1 MADGRQVVEIGG
13 RRLTV
18 SNLAKILWP
27 EDGYTKGNLI
37 DFYQRVAPYLLPHL
51 QGRPLVVTR
60 YPDGIYGESFYQKDL
75 PAHAPPWVKVFPHQG
90 EERLIHY
97 VLCEDAATLAWLS
110 NQACVELHP
119 WLSRASN
126 PGCPDLAV
134 FDIDPATP
142 ATYRHVVEVA
152 LLIKEALARLGL
164 NVYPKT
170 SGATG
175 LHLYL
180 PIKPEYPYSVVRRFV
195 EEVARLLYRVHPR
208 RITLERQVNKRA
220 GKVYIDYLQN
230 VRGKT
235 LAAPYSLRPLPG
247 APVSTPL
254 VWAEVEKFEPANF
267 TIATVPGRLERTGDL
282 IEPVLTNRQELSP
295 ALAALKIKPYTVNRK
310 DQR

>member
-18 SNLAKILWP
+18 SNLAKVLWP

-37 DFYQRVAPYLLPHL
+37 DYYLRVSPFLLPHL

-60 YPDGIYGESFYQKDL
+60 YPDGIHGESFYQKDL
-75 PAHAPPWVKVFPHQG
+75 PEHAPPWIKVFPHQG
-90 EERLIHY
+90 EERLIQY
-97 VLCEDAATLAWLS
+97 VLCEDVATLAWMS
-110 NQACVELHP
+110 NQACLELHP
-119 WLSRASN
+119 WLSRCSN
-126 PGCPDLAV
+126 PDHPDLAV
-134 FDIDPATP
+134 FDIDPAPP
-142 ATYRHVVEVA
+142 ATYQQVVEVA
-152 LLIKEALARLGL
+152 LLIKEALAHLGL
-164 NVYPKT
+164 TVYPKT

-180 PIKPEYPYSVVRRFV
+180 PIKPEHPYPVVRRFV
-195 EEVARLLYRVHPR
+195 EEVARLLNRLHPR
-208 RITLERQVNKRA
+208 RITLERPVSKRT

-254 VWAEVEKFEPANF
+254 TWAEVEKVEPASF
-267 TIATVPGRLERTGDL
+267 TITTIPGRLEQKGDPF
-282 IEPVLTNRQELSP
+282 EPVLSCRQDLVP
-295 ALAALKIKPYTVNRK
+295 ALAALKITPSTVNQK
-310 DQR
+310 GG